1 MSITFATGF
10 TAGAVACG
18 VRTGVPERLDVALVA
33 SDRPCVVAALYTTN
47 RVVAAPLVVTRRHL
61 AAAQPRGIVANSGN
75 ANACTGE
82 QGERDAE
89 AVAAAAAKA
98 IGARQEE
105 MVVASTGV
113 IGVPLPAERIVRGLA
128 TVRLSRDGAADVAR
142 AIMTTDT
149 REKTSSREVALSGG
163 TVRIGGMAKGAG
175 MIHPNLATML
185 AFITTDASIDESV
198 LRGYV
203 AEAADASFNAVSV
216 DGDTSTNDMLI
227 VLANGASGVRVAGPD
242 GTEFL
247 RALTEVCVELA
258 VAIVADGEGATKL
271 VQVRVS
277 GARSRDDARS
287 AARTV
292 VASNLVKTAIH
303 GADPNWGRIL
313 AAAGRSGAEVDDRLA
328 SVRIAGHRA
337 FERGHPVPLDAP
349 GVRRALEQRF
359 IEIELELG
367 LGAESATAWGCDLSA
382 EYVRINAEYTT

>member
-89 AVAAAAAKA
+89 AVAAAAAEA

-203 AEAADASFNAVSV
+203 AEAADASFNAGSV

>member
-1 MSITFATGF
+1 MSITFAAGF

-18 VRTGVPERLDVALVA
+18 VKSDVPERLDVAVVA
-33 SDRPCVVAALYTTN
+33 SDRPCTVAALYTTN

-61 AAAQPRGIVANSGN
+61 AGARPRGIVVNSGN

-89 AVAAAAAKA
+89 VMATAAANA
-98 IGARQEE
+98 IGARPEE
-105 MVVASTGV
+105 LIVASTGV
-113 IGVPLPAERIVRGLA
+113 IGVPLPAERIARGL
-128 TVRLSRDGAADVAR
+128 TGLRLSREGASDAAR

-149 REKTSSREVALSGG
+149 RPKTSSREVALSGG

-185 AFITTDASIDESV
+185 AFVTTDAAIEESL
-198 LRGYV
+198 LRGYTS
-203 AEAADASFNAVSV
+203 EAAETSFNAVSV
-216 DGDTSTNDMLI
+216 DGDTSTNDMLV
-227 VLANGASGVRVAGPD
+227 VLANGASGTRVSGPD

-247 RALTEVCVELA
+247 HALTEVCVELA

-271 VQVRVS
+271 VQVTVS

-287 AARTV
+287 AARTI
-292 VASNLVKTAIH
+292 VASSLVKAAIH

-313 AAAGRSGAEVDDRLA
+313 AAAGRSGAEVNDRLA
-328 SVRIAGHRA
+328 SVRIAGHCA
-337 FERGHPVPLDAP
+337 FERGRPVPLDAAA
-349 GVRRALEQRF
+349 VRHALEQRF
-359 IEIELELG
+359 VEIELELG
-367 LGAESATAWGCDLSA
+367 LGADGATAWGCDLSA